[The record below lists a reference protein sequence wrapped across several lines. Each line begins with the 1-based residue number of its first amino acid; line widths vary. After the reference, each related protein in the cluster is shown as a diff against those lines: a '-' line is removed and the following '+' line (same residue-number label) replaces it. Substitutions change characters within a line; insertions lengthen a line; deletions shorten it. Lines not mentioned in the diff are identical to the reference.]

1 MSYRARAVGE
11 RCLCTEFYVFG
22 EKTSTDLVAKR
33 QANAI
38 AAFSDVAGP
47 TVYFTITWMSDY
59 STILLTFLIK
69 KASKSLEIYA
79 TDSKRLEFSGL
90 PLLVLPRYQITAST
104 R

>member
-1 MSYRARAVGE
+1 MLGGATRRADALPIPLAPCPRI
-11 RCLCTEFYVFG
+11 LN
-22 EKTSTDLVAKR
+22 VAQR
-33 QANAI
+33 
-38 AAFSDVAGP
+38 

-59 STILLTFLIK
+59 STIFLMFLIK

>member
-1 MSYRARAVGE
+1 MHLQRNQKRLSQIASHLRA
-11 RCLCTEFYVFG
+11 LIEFG
-22 EKTSTDLVAKR
+22 ASPPLDEMNPTLLTAIVA
-33 QANAI
+33 QT
-38 AAFSDVAGP
+38 

-59 STILLTFLIK
+59 STIFLMFLIK